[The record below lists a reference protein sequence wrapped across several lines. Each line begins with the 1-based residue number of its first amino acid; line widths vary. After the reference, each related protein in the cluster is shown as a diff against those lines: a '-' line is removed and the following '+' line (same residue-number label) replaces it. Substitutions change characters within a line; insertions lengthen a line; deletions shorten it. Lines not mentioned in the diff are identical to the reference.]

1 MGKAARPPQPRL
13 ASGAAPPS
21 ARGAPGGEPLAGQV
35 RQWAAERCRRTEE
48 YSAAL
53 DGLLSDFRQWR
64 GGQKVDARAFELA
77 LATLGGV
84 RVLGHAVVAGIVL
97 Q

>member
-1 MGKAARPPQPRL
+1 MPAPIPVP
-13 ASGAAPPS
+13 SPAAPP
-21 ARGAPGGEPLAGQV
+21 ARGAPGDALEAQV
-35 RQWAAERCRRTEE
+35 RAWAAERCRRTEE

-84 RVLGHAVVAGIVL
+84 RVWGHAVVVGLVL
-97 Q
+97 R